1 MENSLSL
8 EPLLE
13 RDDVPPDVKTIIKRT
28 IKQQKSD
35 YEITQRYQT
44 LYQEVPIGLYRT
56 TPDGQILE
64 ANPYLVDILGY
75 KSLEELK
82 TLNLEKESERFHPSY
97 PRSEFKRRLDTNG
110 SIRGLE
116 TRWKK
121 KDNTFMWVRENAKAV
136 TDDAGNIL
144 FYEGSVEDITD
155 KKEAEEELRQSE
167 KRFRESEERLR
178 AFMDSATDAIEL
190 WDSDFHLIECNQ
202 KVVEEFPEATKKE
215 DLIGKHITELI
226 PDLEAS
232 GRYDQYLEVIKTG
245 KPFIVESITPH
256 PKFGDKFYSVKAFKV
271 GNGVGMITS
280 DITNRKKA
288 ELMRNELEKQ
298 RDNFVWMTS
307 HELRTPIT
315 VLSGYLDFLKQHFGG
330 LDSDQIERIF
340 KVMTNNI
347 DRLERLTQ
355 NVTMIS
361 KYERGLLGVTKV
373 DVGLLGFLNEAIEA
387 YQHLLGKKITFIS
400 FIDES
405 VRVKIDKESIQQ
417 VIDNILNNAVK
428 NTHPDRR
435 KIKMTVKGSVTDIEI
450 IISDNGAG
458 IDPMNL
464 TKIFKQ
470 FVSVETEFSAAG
482 TGIGLFLCRE
492 IMNAHGGTIT
502 AHSKGLGHGSKF
514 TISIPKD

>member
-1 MENSLSL
+1 MENFISL
-8 EPLLE
+8 ETLLD
-13 RDDVPPDVKTIIKRT
+13 RDDVPPDAKTIIKQAIT
-28 IKQQKSD
+28 QQKAD
-35 YEITQRYQT
+35 HEIAQRYQT

-56 TPDGQILE
+56 TPNGQILE
-64 ANPYLVDILGY
+64 SNPYLVDMLGY
-75 KSLEELK
+75 KSLDDLK
-82 TLNLEKESERFHPSY
+82 TLDLEKESERFHPSY
-97 PRSEFKRRLDTNG
+97 PRSEFKRRLDKDG

-116 TRWKK
+116 TRWQK
-121 KDNTFMWVRENAKAV
+121 KDGTFMYVRENAKAV
-136 TDDAGNIL
+136 SDDAGNIL
-144 FYEGSVEDITD
+144 YYEGSVEDITD

-178 AFMDSATDAIEL
+178 AFMDSATEAIEL
-190 WDSDFHLIECNQ
+190 WDPDFHLIECNQ
-202 KVVEEFPEATKKE
+202 QVVNEFPEATKKE

-232 GRYDQYLEVIKTG
+232 GRYDQYLEVLKTG
-245 KPFIVESITPH
+245 KPYIIESITPH
-256 PKFGDKFYSVKAFKV
+256 PKFGDKYYSVRAFKV

-288 ELMRNELEKQ
+288 ELMRNDLEKQ

-315 VLSGYLDFLKQHFGG
+315 VLAGYLDFLKQHFEG

-361 KYERGLLGVTKV
+361 KYERGMLGVTKV
-373 DVGLLGFLNEAIEA
+373 KVDLLGFLNETIEA
-387 YQHLLGKKITFIS
+387 YQHLLGERFEFVS
-400 FIDES
+400 SIDHS
-405 VRVKIDKESIQQ
+405 LRVKIDKESIQQ

-435 KIKMTVKGSVTDIEI
+435 KIKMTVKDSSTDIEI
-450 IISDNGAG
+450 IVSDNGAG

-492 IMNAHGGTIT
+492 IMNAHGGTIN
-502 AHSKGLGHGSKF
+502 AYSKGLGHGSKF
-514 TISIPKD
+514 TISIPKH

>member
-1 MENSLSL
+1 MENSSAL
-8 EPLLE
+8 EALLE
-13 RDDVPPDVKTIIKRT
+13 RDDVPRDVKTIIKRALE
-28 IKQQKSD
+28 QQKID
-35 YEITQRYQT
+35 QTIAQRYQT

-64 ANPYLVDILGY
+64 SNPYLVDMLGY
-75 KSLEELK
+75 KSLEDLI
-82 TLNLEKESERFHPSY
+82 TLDLEKESERFHSSY
-97 PRSEFKRRLDTNG
+97 PRSEFKRHLDENG

-116 TRWKK
+116 VRWQK
-121 KDNTFMWVRENAKAV
+121 KDGTFMYIRENAKAV
-136 TDDAGNIL
+136 TDKEGNIL
-144 FYEGSVEDITD
+144 YYEGSVEDITD

-178 AFMDSATDAIEL
+178 AFLDSATDAIEL

-202 KVVEEFPEATKKE
+202 AVVDEFPEATKKE
-215 DLIGKHITELI
+215 DLISKHITELI
-226 PDLEAS
+226 PDLISS

-245 KPFIVESITPH
+245 KPFFIDSITPH
-256 PKFGDKFYSVKAFKV
+256 QKFGDKYYSVRAFKV

-288 ELMRNELEKQ
+288 EIMRTELEKQ

-315 VLSGYLDFLKQHFGG
+315 VLSGYLDFLKQHFDS
-330 LDSDQIERIF
+330 LDNDQIDRIF
-340 KVMTNNI
+340 KVMANNI
-347 DRLERLTQ
+347 DRLERLTT

-361 KYERGLLGVTKV
+361 KVERGMLEVYKTEIDLI
-373 DVGLLGFLNEAIEA
+373 GFLNEAIEA
-387 YQHLLGKKITFIS
+387 YQQLLGEQFEFLPS
-400 FIDES
+400 IDQS
-405 VRVKIDKESIQQ
+405 YNIKIDKERIQQ

-428 NTHPDRR
+428 NTHPDQR
-435 KIKMTVKGSVTDIEI
+435 KIEMTVKGSPTDIKI
-450 IISDNGAG
+450 VISDNGSG

-470 FVSVETEFSAAG
+470 FISIETEFSAAG

-514 TISIPKD
+514 TISIPRH